1 MPKEQSRPQPGE
13 GAAPTGRGHAS
24 PQSPNTLPR
33 VSPLHQ
39 HSPPPPPLIP
49 HLHHLLPQ
57 EGLERDPPSRC
68 NTNTINHYYFLGGG
82 EGVCPPCDKFWLGD
96 TGESSHPPQDGPRAR
111 DFS

>member
-39 HSPPPPPLIP
+39 HSPPPPLSRICTICFPRKDWNGILPPAATQTLLII
-49 HLHHLLPQ
+49 
-57 EGLERDPPSRC
+57 
-68 NTNTINHYYFLGGG
+68 TIFWGGG